1 MVISSSAISVA
12 SPSAMAGYSHSGCGA
27 TVLSL
32 TQAAASRIGEDGGH
46 PAEVGGGEP
55 VCGVEGESVL
65 EIVGDGAAADVVS
78 DVIVLLAD
86 VDHILSAELC
96 GPSRDCSLNT
106 NTLLSALVSCVPAS
120 GNWLIIFNTH

>member
-78 DVIVLLAD
+78 DVMWTTFLAPSF
-86 VDHILSAELC
+86 VTILSA
-96 GPSRDCSLNT
+96 
-106 NTLLSALVSCVPAS
+106 PAE
-120 GNWLIIFNTH
+120 TAH

>member
-96 GPSRDCSLNT
+96 GYQPQQRLLT
-106 NTLLSALVSCVPAS
+106 EHQHTLVCISIVCPCK
-120 GNWLIIFNTH
+120 W